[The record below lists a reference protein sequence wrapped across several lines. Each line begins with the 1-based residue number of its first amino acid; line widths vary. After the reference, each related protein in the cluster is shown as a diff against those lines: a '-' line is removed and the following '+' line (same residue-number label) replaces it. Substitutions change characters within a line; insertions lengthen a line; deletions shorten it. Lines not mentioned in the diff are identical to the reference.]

1 MGNGHSAPPLP
12 RRCPRHPAASHTEG
26 TPLWAAPLMIEIR
39 RDAYMREPGG
49 PAGSGLTALA
59 AGLAAL
65 VDALSRGDQLIERA

>member
-1 MGNGHSAPPLP
+1 
-12 RRCPRHPAASHTEG
+12 
-26 TPLWAAPLMIEIR
+26 MIEIR